1 MSVIKNEIKNN
12 FNLIRDEYR
21 SIFLRKY
28 AFSACSQVE
37 IAKRRSDGFYD
48 DSVFEISKLLFK
60 NSFATQDQIARYLD
74 IENDIEFDKY
84 LDFLEKNKIVNY
96 FVLSEFE
103 ENSALKEDD
112 VLKIYTLDFGGLYLL
127 ALEGENTLNWK
138 FTQYLVGTKLIK
150 KGLILTELYISLL
163 KRFRNTDVNIKNYKQ
178 FTEMRVSNKRVM
190 SDFEFYIQKG
200 AKRENIL
207 GLIVDQDYCDFYLP
221 ETLEDLDLIFKK
233 TNVYEKYY
241 PQGQEDIPQIMCII
255 PTSEDKNLIK
265 SISNLF
271 GRKTEFRGSE
281 LSIVCYDDIIDTN
294 SNKIKTYTIRTEE
307 VENKE
312 TIVKIG
318 GTTKNIFN

>member
-1 MSVIKNEIKNN
+1 VSVIKNEIKNN

-96 FVLSEFE
+96 FVLSECE

-138 FTQYLVGTKLIK
+138 FTQRLCSKL
-150 KGLILTELYISLL
+150 
-163 KRFRNTDVNIKNYKQ
+163 YK
-178 FTEMRVSNKRVM
+178 
-190 SDFEFYIQKG
+190 
-200 AKRENIL
+200 
-207 GLIVDQDYCDFYLP
+207 
-221 ETLEDLDLIFKK
+221 
-233 TNVYEKYY
+233 
-241 PQGQEDIPQIMCII
+241 
-255 PTSEDKNLIK
+255 
-265 SISNLF
+265 
-271 GRKTEFRGSE
+271 
-281 LSIVCYDDIIDTN
+281 
-294 SNKIKTYTIRTEE
+294 
-307 VENKE
+307 
-312 TIVKIG
+312 
-318 GTTKNIFN
+318 